1 MPTRPPAV
9 AGTWYPGTAGALTR
23 DVDRY
28 LQDAPDWTGGP
39 IRAVIA
45 PHAGLMF
52 SGPVAAH
59 AYKAASVGHVDTVVL
74 AGPSHYVAFDGV
86 SIYPEGAFATPLGDA
101 EIDAALAQSL
111 MASPAIRPMPAAHQR
126 EHSLEMQLPFVRR
139 LFPEARIVPLVM
151 GFQTRETITAL
162 AAALAQACTS
172 ERVLLVASTDLSHF
186 FDARTAQELDGRVA
200 RHVAAFDAGGL
211 LETFEHYPRARARAL
226 CRLRRRPCH
235 RGDDGG
241 AVARRDGRAGAEVRA
256 LGRSLRRL
264 RRRSGV
270 SRRGVRQLLSVDV
283 GPTDADGRS
292 ALPSSFNRTR
302 VDRAPGAR
310 RHAVETGTMA
320 LPDVSG
326 VFVTIKERGRL
337 RGCLGTLQNRA
348 GLAAEVSRC
357 AADSASEDPRFPPV
371 AVDEL
376 PDLSLEIS
384 VLGPLEEIEARPGAF
399 TIGGHGLVVEQG
411 SHRGLLLPQVA
422 TEWGWDAEQ
431 FLRQTCVK
439 AGLPPDAWRNGAR
452 VFRFAAE
459 VFGD

>member
-1 MPTRPPAV
+1 MPTRPAAV

-28 LQDAPDWTGGP
+28 LQAAPDWTGGA

-52 SGPVAAH
+52 SGPVGAH
-59 AYKAASVGHVDTVVL
+59 AYKAASAGHVDTVVL

-211 LETFEHYPRARARAL
+211 LETFEHYPE
-226 CRLRRRPCH
+226 H
-235 RGDDGG
+235 
-241 AVARRDGRAGAEVRA
+241 
-256 LGRSLRRL
+256 
-264 RRRSGV
+264 
-270 SRRGVRQLLSVDV
+270 
-283 GPTDADGRS
+283 
-292 ALPSSFNRTR
+292 
-302 VDRAPGAR
+302 
-310 RHAVETGTMA
+310 
-320 LPDVSG
+320 
-326 VFVTIKERGRL
+326 ERGRFVACGGGPAIAVMMAA
-337 RGCLGTLQNRA
+337 RSLGATDARVLKYA
-348 GLAAEVSRC
+348 HSGEVSGDFDGVVGYLAA
-357 AADSASEDPRFPPV
+357 AFGNFSAST
-371 AVDEL
+371 
-376 PDLSLEIS
+376 
-384 VLGPLEEIEARPGAF
+384 GA
-399 TIGGHGLVVEQG
+399 
-411 SHRGLLLPQVA
+411 
-422 TEWGWDAEQ
+422 D
-431 FLRQTCVK
+431 
-439 AGLPPDAWRNGAR
+439 
-452 VFRFAAE
+452 
-459 VFGD
+459 